1 MPPTATARRRRAPH
15 GLLSSLFSLLKSIV
29 LCCPTVL
36 ALTVTPTRL
45 IFNHSYNRPEENL
58 AADEA
63 LLNWCSQHPG
73 TEVLRFW
80 QSPSLFVVLGHG
92 NRTASEVNQNAC
104 QDQGIPIL
112 RRCSGGG
119 TVLQGPGCLNYAVIL
134 QIDSHPELHSVT
146 STNTAIME
154 RNRSILAPLAPAPI
168 TIQGHT
174 DLAIEGRKFSGN
186 AQKRTRSH
194 ILFHGT
200 FLLSMDLNQ
209 IRQVLH
215 HPSLEPGYRAGR
227 DHTEFLCHFPA
238 SAEVVRNQMQSGWQ
252 AVTPFTA
259 PLESEMRTLLQE
271 RYALASWHNKR

>member
-1 MPPTATARRRRAPH
+1 MPDRFCFDHTF
-15 GLLSSLFSLLKSIV
+15 L
-29 LCCPTVL
+29 
-36 ALTVTPTRL
+36 
-45 IFNHSYNRPEENL
+45 RPEENL

-63 LLNWCSQHPG
+63 LLNWCTQHPG
-73 TEVLRFW
+73 TEALRFW
-80 QSPSLFVVLGHG
+80 ESPSLFVVLGHG
-92 NRTASEVNQNAC
+92 NRTASEVNQAAC
-104 QDQGIPIL
+104 KQQDIPIL

-119 TVLQGPGCLNYAVIL
+119 TVLQGPGCLNYALIL
-134 QIDSHPELHSVT
+134 QIDSHPELRSVT

-215 HPSLEPGYRAGR
+215 HPSLEPSYRAGR
-227 DHTEFLCHFPA
+227 DHSDFLCHFPA
-238 SAEVVRNQMQSGWQ
+238 SGEAVRNQMQSGWQ

-271 RYALASWHNKR
+271 RYTLASWHNKR